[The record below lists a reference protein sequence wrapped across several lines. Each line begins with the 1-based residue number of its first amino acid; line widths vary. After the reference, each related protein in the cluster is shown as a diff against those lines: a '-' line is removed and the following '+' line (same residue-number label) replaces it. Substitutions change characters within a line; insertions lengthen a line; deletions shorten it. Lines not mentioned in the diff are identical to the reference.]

1 MDTKRLILFVIFSFS
16 VLLLWDSWQQHNA
29 PAPVAAT
36 TEPQDAS
43 IPQAAKSDLPTAATP
58 SDLPQTT
65 SGFRLEK
72 GQRIKIETDL
82 YRGEI
87 DTVGGDLRK
96 LVLLEHMADDKETD
110 FVLLD
115 DETSPMLYVAQ
126 TGLIGAELP
135 THRSVFTSAAES
147 YTMAEGT
154 DKLEVRLSWANEAGL
169 QVDKI
174 YTFQRDSYAI
184 GVTYQVV
191 NNSASSISPSVYYQI
206 LHDSLSNQGSFMMP
220 TFTGGAYYTD
230 ADKFKKISFSD
241 MAKTNLSKNSKDG
254 WVALVQHYFLGA
266 WIPQDGVTREFY
278 TKKLSGDIYSIGSVS
293 PMGEIATGATLEF
306 PARLYAGPQT
316 QSQLKAVAPGLEYA
330 VDYGWLTIIA
340 APLFWVLSAIQKLV
354 NNWGVAIIL
363 LTVLIKLA
371 FYPLSAASYR
381 SMAHLRELTPRL
393 QSMKEKF
400 GDDRQK
406 MQQAMMELYKTEKI
420 NPLGGCLP
428 ILVQIPVFIAL
439 YWVLLGSVEMRHAPF
454 MLWIQDLSATDPYF
468 VLPILMG
475 LTMII
480 QTKLNPTPTDPIQ
493 AKVMTI
499 MPIVFSIFF
508 FFFPAGLVLYWL
520 VNNILSIAQQWHI
533 NRATERATAE
543 KKKLGK
549 R

>member
-16 VLLLWDSWQQHNA
+16 VLMLWDSWQQHNA
-29 PAPVAAT
+29 PAPVVETA
-36 TEPQDAS
+36 EPKDAS
-43 IPQAAKSDLPTAATP
+43 IPQAVKSDLPAAATP
-58 SDLPQTT
+58 SDLPQTA
-65 SGFRLEK
+65 GFRLEK
-72 GQRIKIETDL
+72 GQRIKVETDL
-82 YRGEI
+82 YKGEI

-96 LVLLEHMADDKETD
+96 LALLQHKADDNQND

-115 DETSPMLYVAQ
+115 DETAPLLYVAQ
-126 TGLIGAELP
+126 TGLIGADLP
-135 THRSVFTSAAES
+135 THRSEFTSVADS
-147 YTMAEGT
+147 YTMADGT
-154 DKLEVRLSWANEAGL
+154 DKLEVRLSWTNEAGL

-191 NNSASSISPSVYYQI
+191 NNTAAAISPSVYYQI
-206 LHDSLSNQGSFMMP
+206 LHDSQSNQGSFMMP
-220 TFTGGAYYTD
+220 TFTGGAYFTD

-241 MAKTNLSKNSKDG
+241 MAKSNLSKNSKDG

-266 WIPQDGVTREFY
+266 WIPKDGITREFY
-278 TKKLSGDIYSIGSVS
+278 TKQLSGDIYSIGSVS
-293 PMGEIATGATLEF
+293 PMGEIAAGASLEF

>member
-16 VLLLWDSWQQHNA
+16 VLMLWDSWQKHNA
-29 PAPVAAT
+29 PEPVIAT
-36 TEPQDAS
+36 SEPQDAS
-43 IPQAAKSDLPTAATP
+43 IPQAKKADLPVAERQTE
-58 SDLPQTT
+58 LPQ
-65 SGFRLEK
+65 SGGFRLEK
-72 GQRIKIETDL
+72 GQRIKVETDL
-82 YRGEI
+82 YQAEI
-87 DTVGGDLRK
+87 DTIGGDFRK
-96 LVLLEHMADDKETD
+96 LTLLEHRADDNVSN
-110 FVLLD
+110 FVLFD
-115 DETSPMLYVAQ
+115 DEASPLLYVAQ
-126 TGLIGAELP
+126 TGLIGSDLP
-135 THRSVFTSAAES
+135 THRSVFTSTSDS
-147 YTMAEGT
+147 YKMTDGS
-154 DKLEVRLSWANEAGL
+154 DKLEVRLTWANDAGL

-174 YTFQRDSYAI
+174 YTFNRDSYAI

-191 NNSASSISPSVYYQI
+191 NNTTNALNPSVYYQI
-206 LHDSLSNQGSFMMP
+206 LHDSQSNQGSFMMP
-220 TFTGGAYYTD
+220 TFTGGAYFTD

-241 MAKTNLSKNSKDG
+241 MAKANLSKNSKDG

-266 WIPQDGVTREFY
+266 WIPQEGITREFY
-278 TKKLSGDIYSIGSVS
+278 TKQLSDDIYSIGSVS
-293 PMGEIATGATLEF
+293 PMGEIAAGATAVL

-316 QSQLKAVAPGLEYA
+316 QSQLEAVAPGLEYA

-340 APLFWVLSAIQKLV
+340 APLFWVLSAIQKVV

-454 MLWIQDLSATDPYF
+454 MLWIQDLSATDPYY
-468 VLPILMG
+468 VLPLLMG

-493 AKVMTI
+493 AKVMMI
-499 MPIVFSIFF
+499 MPVVFSVFF

>member
-16 VLLLWDSWQQHNA
+16 VLMLWDAWQKQNA
-29 PAPVAAT
+29 PEPVAVVA
-36 TEPQDAS
+36 EQQDVS
-43 IPQAAKSDLPTAATP
+43 VPQAVKSDLPAAANQA
-58 SDLPQTT
+58 DLPQQST
-65 SGFRLEK
+65 GFSLEK

-87 DTVGGDLRK
+87 DAIGGDLRK
-96 LVLLEHMADDKETD
+96 LTLTQHRADDNESD

-115 DETSPMLYVAQ
+115 DASAPLLYVAQ
-126 TGLIGAELP
+126 TGLIGADLP
-135 THRSVFTSAAES
+135 THRSVFTSTADS
-147 YTMAEGT
+147 YTMAEGSDQLNVILT
-154 DKLEVRLSWANEAGL
+154 WTNDAGL
-169 QVDKI
+169 QVNKI
-174 YTFQRDSYAI
+174 YSFKRGSYAI

-191 NNSASSISPSVYYQI
+191 NNTTEPISPSVYYQI
-206 LHDSLSNQGSFMMP
+206 LHDSQSNQGSFMMP
-220 TFTGGAYYTD
+220 TFTGGAYFTET
-230 ADKFKKISFSD
+230 DKFKKISFAD
-241 MAKTNLSKNSKDG
+241 MGKSNLSKNSKDG

-266 WIPQDGVTREFY
+266 WIPQEGITREFY
-278 TKKLSGDIYSIGSVS
+278 TKQLSGNIFSIGSVS
-293 PMGEIATGATLEF
+293 AMGKIEAGATAEL

-354 NNWGVAIIL
+354 HNWGVSIIL
-363 LTVLIKLA
+363 LTVLIKLM

-428 ILVQIPVFIAL
+428 ILIQIPVFIAL

-454 MLWIQDLSATDPYF
+454 VLWIQDLSAIDPYY

-480 QTKLNPTPTDPIQ
+480 QTKLNPKPTDPIQ
-493 AKVMTI
+493 AKVMMI
-499 MPIVFSIFF
+499 MPVVFSVFF

-533 NRATERATAE
+533 NRATERATAA